1 MGFGILF
8 FGCFLTYFGALTPIG
23 SFTYLL
29 GSAIMLYALYKLF
42 ELNKMFLFSAIASFV
57 FMIMS
62 LAIVVMFVFGMDG
75 NSVYSIFTKV
85 QNYFAPALLI
95 LIHIAIYL
103 TSKEVGLTKI
113 QGWTI
118 VNNLF
123 ISVYIIC
130 DVLSVFIT
138 GVEVTPRLGLICL
151 IAQVLYSVFM
161 LVILFTCYAKICYE
175 EDEFMENASSGVP
188 LFDFLNRLFNR
199 ATDKSKKNKSEDK
212 EDE

>member
-151 IAQVLYSVFM
+151 IVDA
-161 LVILFTCYAKICYE
+161 IPEIKPPPPIGTTI
-175 EDEFMENASSGVP
+175 ASTSC
-188 LFDFLNRLFNR
+188 NC
-199 ATDKSKKNKSEDK
+199 S
-212 EDE
+212 

>member
-62 LAIVVMFVFGMDG
+62 LAIVVMCVFGMDG

-103 TSKEVGLTKI
+103 TSKEVGLTGLKRQII
-113 QGWTI
+113 QYFFFFFCHI
-118 VNNLF
+118 
-123 ISVYIIC
+123 IS
-130 DVLSVFIT
+130 S
-138 GVEVTPRLGLICL
+138 
-151 IAQVLYSVFM
+151 YS
-161 LVILFTCYAKICYE
+161 
-175 EDEFMENASSGVP
+175 
-188 LFDFLNRLFNR
+188 
-199 ATDKSKKNKSEDK
+199 SKPFH
-212 EDE
+212 